1 MERALFIAGIA
12 LIGFLYGAFTVQY
25 QVFPYSL
32 LKEAKLGLAAWAAV
46 DRNNSRFPKAFERF
60 EKDAPAHP
68 HAKQLAAG
76 SGSEQTLVTGG
87 PFQLMERCPRWG
99 CIAWIADRDGSV
111 LHTWEV
117 DLDQLWQGL
126 SGISGDV
133 NMLSLYPVG
142 MVLGADGSLVVSFQG
157 RETYPVQIGIAKIGR
172 DGRILWKRFD
182 GSHHWITADAA
193 GNIYAPFV
201 GFQDGKYVGQTA
213 VDLPCS
219 SGPSGSDYIRVL
231 DPDGKPLRQVPIMDA
246 FLRAGYPG
254 HFYSLRDACDPTHL
268 NSIALA
274 PASLEDKLPGA
285 AAGDLLVSLRETNTV
300 ALLDGKTGALKHAVS
315 GRTAAQHSA
324 QFLPDGTVLAFDNL
338 GGERSRGGSRV
349 VRLDLVKRTA
359 ETVFPRDNAKDLLPV
374 QSTRAGQ
381 IDVSSDGRRAL
392 VAITHQGRI
401 VEIDVESGT
410 PLWVYE
416 NTHDIG
422 AFLEANRISRQDT
435 RARFATY
442 GAYYVGSASFLKERP
457 R

>member
-12 LIGFLYGAFTVQY
+12 LVAFFYGAFSVQY

-32 LKEAKLGLAAWAAV
+32 LREAKLGLEAWAAV

-60 EKDAPAHP
+60 EKDAPP
-68 HAKQLAAG
+68 RPQAKQLAAS
-76 SGSEQTLVTGG
+76 SGAEQILVTGG
-87 PFQLMERCPRWG
+87 PFQLLERCPRWG
-99 CIAWIADRDGSV
+99 CIAWIADRDGRV

-126 SGISGDV
+126 SGVSGDV
-133 NMLSLYPVG
+133 NALSLYPVG

-157 RETYPVQIGIAKIGR
+157 RETFPVQIGIARIDR
-172 DGRILWKRFD
+172 DGRIVWKRFD
-182 GSHHWITADAA
+182 GSHHWITTDAD
-193 GNIYAPFV
+193 GNIYAPAAAFY
-201 GFQDGKYVGQTA
+201 DRKYVGQTA
-213 VDLPCS
+213 IDVPCKAGTS
-219 SGPSGSDYIRVL
+219 WSDNIRVL
-231 DPDGKPLRQVPIMDA
+231 DPNGNPLREVPIMEA
-246 FLRAGYPG
+246 FLRAGYAG
-254 HFYSLRDACDPTHL
+254 HFYNLRDACNPTHL

-274 PASLEDKLPGA
+274 PASLEGKLAGA

-300 ALLDGKTGALKHAVS
+300 ALLDGKTGALKHALS
-315 GRTAAQHSA
+315 GRTGAQHSA

-338 GGERSRGGSRV
+338 GGERSRGGTRV

-359 ETVFPRDNAKDLLPV
+359 ETVFPRDNAKELLPV
-374 QSTRAGQ
+374 ESKSAGQ

-422 AFLEANRISRQDT
+422 TFLEANGMSRQDT

-457 R
+457 K